1 MYHTKYLDMYLKIF
15 TTQFNSLFSAGPNH
29 GAHSCGTEQTRW
41 SLSGQME
48 AWAEVATL
56 TAPTP
61 TIQLLQCV
69 AVSVSSSA
77 VTDVGA
83 IEISRTMTA
92 LVTITGIGI

>member
-1 MYHTKYLDMYLKIF
+1 
-15 TTQFNSLFSAGPNH
+15 
-29 GAHSCGTEQTRW
+29 
-41 SLSGQME
+41 ME